1 MYGRRNLFNN
11 MENAFRTFNRI
22 GNELSKGITIETGS
36 FNPKVDILEND
47 DAILVYM
54 EIAGVKKEDVSLS
67 VNDSNILTIR
77 GTRDTR
83 VSDENRVLLR
93 NEIAFGEFVRSFQMP
108 DEIDSEAIKAN
119 FNNGLLV
126 INIPKKQAEEPK
138 EFNININ

>member
-93 NEIAFGEFVRSFQMP
+93 NEIVFGEFVRSFQIP
-108 DEIDSEAIKAN
+108 DEIDNEAIKAN
-119 FNNGLLV
+119 F
-126 INIPKKQAEEPK
+126 
-138 EFNININ
+138 

>member
-1 MYGRRNLFNN
+1 M
-11 MENAFRTFNRI
+11 
-22 GNELSKGITIETGS
+22 LSVLSDINHMNSGAIAPPIIDIT
-36 FNPKVDILEND
+36 KND

-126 INIPKKQAEEPK
+126 INIPKKQVEEPK